1 MVQFKGR
8 EMQHKELGR
17 DLLQKIYQ
25 PIEDIAAMES
35 PPKVH
40 SISVTIIITIIIQFK
55 CTCDVVLSK
64 ECVSLFMSP
73 FHSVLMCQFSVFYI
87 LSSDDTPCDNF

>member
-35 PPKVH
+35 PPKVPLH
-40 SISVTIIITIIIQFK
+40 FFK
-55 CTCDVVLSK
+55 NCL
-64 ECVSLFMSP
+64 
-73 FHSVLMCQFSVFYI
+73 QFSNFILFYYQAFTFLFFI
-87 LSSDDTPCDNF
+87 EL

>member
-1 MVQFKGR
+1 MVVQFKGR

-35 PPKVH
+35 TPKVRKH
-40 SISVTIIITIIIQFK
+40 LITHLLLIR
-55 CTCDVVLSK
+55 
-64 ECVSLFMSP
+64 
-73 FHSVLMCQFSVFYI
+73 
-87 LSSDDTPCDNF
+87 

>member
-1 MVQFKGR
+1 VVVQFKGR

-35 PPKVH
+35 TPKVQYPMF
-40 SISVTIIITIIIQFK
+40 TLQNTA
-55 CTCDVVLSK
+55 T
-64 ECVSLFMSP
+64 
-73 FHSVLMCQFSVFYI
+73 FS
-87 LSSDDTPCDNF
+87 

>member
-1 MVQFKGR
+1 MLEAFPYIPHSPLFFQLLSIIFSQVKVVVQFKGR

-35 PPKVH
+35 TPKVLA
-40 SISVTIIITIIIQFK
+40 II
-55 CTCDVVLSK
+55 
-64 ECVSLFMSP
+64 
-73 FHSVLMCQFSVFYI
+73 
-87 LSSDDTPCDNF
+87 

>member
-1 MVQFKGR
+1 MLFYTKLINSELVLYQVKVVVQFKGR

-35 PPKVH
+35 TPKVR
-40 SISVTIIITIIIQFK
+40 
-55 CTCDVVLSK
+55 L
-64 ECVSLFMSP
+64 P
-73 FHSVLMCQFSVFYI
+73 
-87 LSSDDTPCDNF
+87 

>member
-1 MVQFKGR
+1 VVQFKGR

-35 PPKVH
+35 TPKVRLLIMIRCKNSNIVMH
-40 SISVTIIITIIIQFK
+40 VKTEVFK
-55 CTCDVVLSK
+55 
-64 ECVSLFMSP
+64 
-73 FHSVLMCQFSVFYI
+73 
-87 LSSDDTPCDNF
+87 

>member
-1 MVQFKGR
+1 VVQFKGR

-35 PPKVH
+35 PPKVP
-40 SISVTIIITIIIQFK
+40 SKYYCLLNCLGLFCQLLLRVALFWI
-55 CTCDVVLSK
+55 DLS
-64 ECVSLFMSP
+64 
-73 FHSVLMCQFSVFYI
+73 
-87 LSSDDTPCDNF
+87 

>member
-1 MVQFKGR
+1 MVVQFKGR

-35 PPKVH
+35 TPKVLA
-40 SISVTIIITIIIQFK
+40 II
-55 CTCDVVLSK
+55 
-64 ECVSLFMSP
+64 
-73 FHSVLMCQFSVFYI
+73 
-87 LSSDDTPCDNF
+87 

>member
-1 MVQFKGR
+1 MKVVVQFKGR

-35 PPKVH
+35 PPKVSFANPKYSYHKSFVSYSLCISFSPMEIKERGNPPLNVLFLIIFFSFAH
-40 SISVTIIITIIIQFK
+40 STST
-55 CTCDVVLSK
+55 
-64 ECVSLFMSP
+64 VS
-73 FHSVLMCQFSVFYI
+73 
-87 LSSDDTPCDNF
+87 